1 MTRLEDLVW
10 GVLHVG
16 GFLLAMF
23 NMSGC
28 GDNEPK
34 AIDISVSIGRDA
46 GVVCVEVDGGELRQI
61 DCPSDGG
68 DR

>member
-1 MTRLEDLVW
+1 MTRLEELAW

-23 NMSGC
+23 NMSC
-28 GDNEPK
+28 GDDWPK
-34 AIDISVSIGRDA
+34 AIEIGVSVGRDA

-61 DCPSDGG
+61 DCPDAGG